1 MRFYW
6 IDREKWRPG
15 KKVCSLELQAG
26 GRVVARWHDPNFRR
40 WFRRG
45 LAPVV
50 MGDDGELVEVNTPAL
65 LYRYAAKVF
74 GLSQVLV
81 VLPDS
86 RDLPEQPARAAA
98 RARWSPTAPAGRA
111 RAAPGRPSA
120 PASRG
125 AASSG
130 RPGAATARSTR
141 PGPRSTAAAA
151 APGRPRTGSS
161 ATPSAAH
168 FYHHHLGDGGRRW
181 PVMPANAT
189 AASAAEP

>member
-50 MGDDGELVEVNTPAL
+50 MGTDGKLVEVNTPAL

-74 GLSQVLV
+74 GLSQVV
-81 VLPDS
+81 VVIPDS
-86 RDLPEQPARAAA
+86 
-98 RARWSPTAPAGRA
+98 SP
-111 RAAPGRPSA
+111 
-120 PASRG
+120 SR
-125 AASSG
+125 AASS
-130 RPGAATARSTR
+130 RAT
-141 PGPRSTAAAA
+141 
-151 APGRPRTGSS
+151 RTTPASS
-161 ATPSAAH
+161 
-168 FYHHHLGDGGRRW
+168 
-181 PVMPANAT
+181 
-189 AASAAEP
+189 